1 MKTWFTSLKS
11 AVAISAIALLTELWR
26 AFVDLLVPV
35 YPFWTELFK
44 GAGMVFLVAVLYTI
58 LFAAWAWALLQAL
71 RGGRGA
77 LIAAFLINLFF
88 LLAVPVGTL
97 VAYCPSPCATLWPL
111 MELANWINLIFGLLA
126 AAALALQL
134 RQKKLTG

>member
-1 MKTWFTSLKS
+1 MKAWFTSLKG
-11 AVAISAIALLTELWR
+11 AVVLSAIALFTELWR

-35 YPFWTELFK
+35 YPFWTEPFK
-44 GAGMVFLVAVLYTI
+44 GAGMVFLVTMLYAI
-58 LFAAWAWALLQAL
+58 LFAGWAWALLQAL

-77 LIAAFLINLFF
+77 LIAAFIINLFF

-111 MELANWINLIFGLLA
+111 METANWVNLIFGLLA
-126 AAALALQL
+126 AIALALQL
-134 RQKKLTG
+134 RYKTHA

>member
-1 MKTWFTSLKS
+1 MKTWFISLKG
-11 AVAISAIALLTELWR
+11 ALVLSAIALFTELWR

-35 YPFWTELFK
+35 YPFWTEPFK
-44 GAGMVFLVAVLYTI
+44 GAGMVFLVTMLYAI
-58 LFAAWAWALLQAL
+58 LFAGWAWALLQAL

-77 LIAAFLINLFF
+77 LIAAFIINLFF

-111 MELANWINLIFGLLA
+111 METANWVNLIFGLLA
-126 AAALALQL
+126 AIALALQL
-134 RQKKLTG
+134 RYKTHA

>member
-1 MKTWFTSLKS
+1 MKTWFTSLNG
-11 AVAISAIALLTELWR
+11 AITLSVIALLSELSR

-35 YPFWTELFK
+35 YPFWTEPFK
-44 GAGMVFLVAVLYTI
+44 GAGMVFLVAMLYTI
-58 LFAAWAWALLQAL
+58 LFAAWAWALLQGL

-77 LIAAFLINLFF
+77 LIAAFIINLFF

-111 MELANWINLIFGLLA
+111 MELGNWINLSFGLLA
-126 AAALALQL
+126 GIALVLQL
-134 RQKKLTG
+134 RPKKAAG